1 MNLNTNQLRKEL
13 IEIHEKYL
21 KNPNNKFMIAKAKRI
36 NTKYIDAMPLLKKE
50 MQHAV
55 NLLVDIYS
63 DLKKSG
69 RPSKRVVEKILKELN

>member
-1 MNLNTNQLRKEL
+1 
-13 IEIHEKYL
+13 
-21 KNPNNKFMIAKAKRI
+21 MIAKAKRI